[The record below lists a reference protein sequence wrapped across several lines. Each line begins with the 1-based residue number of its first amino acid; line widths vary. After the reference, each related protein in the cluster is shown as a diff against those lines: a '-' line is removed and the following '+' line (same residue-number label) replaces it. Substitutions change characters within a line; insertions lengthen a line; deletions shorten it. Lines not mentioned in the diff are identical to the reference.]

1 MVVLKPLD
9 WKALL
14 IKLDSILLAGLLHS
28 HVPDSVLEVR
38 TNYMRNFL
46 ALNARN
52 LEPTKALVKIMKLLG
67 IPVRSYNPFSRN
79 PAPGVV
85 HGVTHVISNTD
96 LEKKCYPI

>member
-52 LEPTKALVKIMKLLG
+52 LESTKVITPSG
-67 IPVRSYNPFSRN
+67 ETVRLASFMASLMIYRIL
-79 PAPGVV
+79 
-85 HGVTHVISNTD
+85 T
-96 LEKKCYPI
+96 